1 MQSQVRKNQ
10 LSFKA
15 VILLMTFGLI
25 PIALA
30 AQSFQLSRNEGEVK
44 VTGTSTL
51 HDWEEV
57 AEQRNGSMAIDQS
70 GELPSISSLSFTI
83 EAESLKSGHDGM
95 DKNTYKALSTNK
107 YKEIVFK
114 MGEVK
119 SISPVVSTTN
129 KYKVVASG
137 NLTIAGKTNKVDLPF
152 TLTVHDGKAILEGTK
167 PLKMTDFGIEP
178 PKALLGTIKTGDD
191 IEVHYNTIWK

>member
-15 VILLMTFGLI
+15 LILLMTFGLI

-30 AQSFQLSRNEGEVK
+30 AQNFQLNKNEGEVK

-57 AEQRNGSMAIDQS
+57 AEQRSGSMVVDLT
-70 GELPSISSLSFTI
+70 GELPSISSLKFTV

-95 DKNTYKALSTNK
+95 DKNTYKALNTGK

-119 SISPVVSTTN
+119 SISPVVSSAN

-137 NLTIAGKTNKVDLPF
+137 DLTIAGKTNRVDLPF
-152 TLTVHDGKAILEGTK
+152 TLTVSDGKAVLEGKK

-178 PKALLGTIKTGDD
+178 PKALLGTIKTGDE